1 MKILRLKSE
10 NVKRISV
17 VEIVPDGNLIRIGG
31 KNGSGKSSVL
41 DSIAYAL
48 GGTSLVPSEPI
59 RKGETDAKVTIEL
72 DDLIV
77 TRKFTREYL
86 PCDCGVTSPGDVP
99 IIGDDQMHL
108 DACASRTKFGETK
121 STLIVT
127 NQEGARYPSPQA
139 VLDKLLGK
147 LTFDP
152 LAFARLSTEPGGP
165 KKQNEILRQLAGVN
179 TASFDETRKVA
190 ASQRTM
196 LKKTHEIKSAQLL
209 TLPIH
214 TGVPDAEVS
223 MEAVSAEMLRAEE
236 LRKLATDANRV
247 MDTAR
252 DKVAQAEQALASHH
266 TLYKELER
274 RLLEEGK
281 KLAGLNNTHEIV
293 QEELRLATE
302 DRQRALLAV
311 PDFEVIRK
319 KLADI
324 ESDNT
329 KVRANRKRAE
339 AQVEVD
345 RLAGEII
352 VANTAITEAETA
364 KQTALE
370 TAKFPVVGLGL
381 NDDGVTFD
389 AGQGSVPFEQASSS
403 EQLRVSVA
411 ISIALNPDLRI
422 LLIRNGN
429 LLDSDSLKLIA
440 EQAEV
445 ANTQVWM
452 EWVGT
457 SSDISVLLEDGHT
470 VAVQTV

>member
-1 MKILRLKSE
+1 MRILKLRSE

-59 RKGETDAKVTIEL
+59 RKGETEAKVVIEL
-72 DDLIV
+72 DDLVV
-77 TRKFTREYL
+77 TRKFSRDRL
-86 PCDCGVTSPGDVP
+86 LCNCNAHGDNTLE
-99 IIGDDQMHL
+99 GTTGHEQG
-108 DACASRTKFGETK
+108 CARHQFGETK
-121 STLIVT
+121 STLTVT
-127 NQEGARYPSPQA
+127 NKDGARYPSPQA

-165 KKQNEILRQLAGVN
+165 KKQNEILRQLAGVD

-214 TGVPDAEVS
+214 TGVPDTEVS

-247 MDTAR
+247 MDAAR

-345 RLAGEII
+345 HLAGEII

-411 ISIALNPDLRI
+411 IGLALNPTLKV

-429 LLDSDSLKLIA
+429 LLDDDSLKTIA
-440 EQAEV
+440 AQAETAEAQLWLEYV
-445 ANTQVWM
+445 
-452 EWVGT
+452 T
-457 SSDISVLLEDGHT
+457 SNSEGVSVMLEDGHLAE
-470 VAVQTV
+470 VEASV